1 MSLETRFAR
10 FTVRRPRWTVF
21 AVVAFAVACAFL
33 IKERIAVDTD
43 ILNLLP
49 QRFDSVR
56 SLKVYDREFTQAR
69 ELTFALWDESG
80 SLDLDAFTEQFGD
93 ALRKEPWAKRVLD
106 RSPMDSTEGTREIQT
121 LAVPL
126 LLNLEPT
133 AFSEAIGLLQPQ
145 ALTQRL
151 AKKRAE
157 IEAGSPKAEMELNF
171 DPLGLVVPALKPLSG
186 SFSLDGS
193 RPLVSTDGTLRV
205 VVVATNQRGLDAL
218 TCQEIMRQVEGFK
231 TRFAATW
238 SGPAPQVLVTGRT
251 AYVGEMSLGMKH
263 DIVWT
268 VIGSVVLVAGVFYFG
283 FRRLR
288 PLLAIL
294 GVLLLCC
301 LAAVMAGTFA
311 FPNGLNVVTMG
322 LCSILVGLGVDFGM
336 LLYGTYQTGRNSG
349 EDHETASVN
358 SVKLLGRG
366 ILFGSAT
373 TAVAFVSLVLSESPG
388 FAQLGVLIAIGIVLA
403 AVLMMSV
410 FYVLV
415 GRGHVPGG
423 HDFLFEATQSYCDR
437 LFRSPKPVMAVT
449 AAALVLLTLF
459 ACLPVGTVRF
469 EANPQSL
476 EPANSKAGFALRKIK
491 EKLSSGG
498 VEPVLAIIKAK
509 DARDF
514 HAQWTAAQQRWQAA
528 KERGEI
534 RNFSTPA
541 AFALSPERL
550 DANLAQL
557 ASVDFAATRQAFTKA
572 LEQGGF
578 DPASFGGAFSML
590 DALSALAHGDRTPA
604 DWRAALPE
612 RSIWRF
618 VLERFLST
626 TPNVGAAYITPNKTI
641 ASAQEQQAVRKVLE
655 GPGIDAHLTGWSYV
669 MADLVP
675 WSKSKLMELS
685 FVMVLFN
692 IALLVL
698 LYRAVGP
705 LLVLMI
711 SLALSIGAMIAG
723 LKITGLSLNLFN
735 VLAFPLVL
743 GVGVDYGI
751 YIVLAVRQRGH
762 HTRALPSIVKPVILS
777 GLTTTA
783 GFASLGLA
791 NNPALSSLGLVCAL
805 GVGCC
810 LFSTLFL
817 ILPAY
822 LWKGYK

>member
-1 MSLETRFAR
+1 M
-10 FTVRRPRWTVF
+10 F
-21 AVVAFAVACAFL
+21 AVLAFAALCVLL
-33 IKERIAVDTD
+33 ITQRIKVDTD

-80 SLDLDAFTEQFGD
+80 SLDLDGFTEQFGD
-93 ALRKEPWAKRVLD
+93 ALRKEPWVQRVLD
-106 RSPMDSTEGTREIQT
+106 RSPMDSPEGTREIQT

-126 LLNLEPT
+126 LLNLELA
-133 AFSEAIGLLQPQ
+133 AFSEAIAILQPQ
-145 ALTQRL
+145 AIAQRM

-157 IEAGSPKAEMELNF
+157 IESGSPKAEMELNF
-171 DPLGLVVPALKPLSG
+171 DPLGLVVPALKPLSS
-186 SFSLDGS
+186 SFSLDNS
-193 RPLVSTDGTLRV
+193 RPLASADGTLRV
-205 VVVATNQRGLDAL
+205 VVVATNQRGLDARS
-218 TCQEIMRQVEGFK
+218 CQEIMREVEDFK

-238 SGPAPQVLVTGRT
+238 SGAAPQVLVTGRT
-251 AYVGEMSLGMKH
+251 AYVGEMSLGMTH
-263 DIVWT
+263 DILWT

-294 GVLLLCC
+294 VVLLLCC
-301 LAAVMAGTFA
+301 LAAVLAGTFA
-311 FPNGLNVVTMG
+311 FPGGLNVVTMG

-349 EDHETASVN
+349 EDHETAAVN

-415 GRGHVPGG
+415 GRSHMPGG
-423 HDFLFEATQSYCDR
+423 HDFLFDATQRYCDR
-437 LFRSPKPVMAVT
+437 LFRSPKPVMVGT
-449 AAALVLLTLF
+449 AIVLILLSLF
-459 ACLPVGTVRF
+459 AVLPVGTVRF
-469 EANPQSL
+469 DANPQSL

-491 EKLSSGG
+491 EKLSAGG

-514 HAQWTAAQQRWQAA
+514 HLQWMAAQQRWLAA

-550 DANLAQL
+550 ETNLAVL
-557 ASVDFAATRQAFTKA
+557 KGLDLSATRQAFSQA

-590 DALSALAHGDRTPA
+590 DALAALARGDRTPA
-604 DWRAALPE
+604 DWHQTLPE

-618 VLERFLST
+618 VLERFLSP

-641 ASAQEQQAVRKVLE
+641 ASAQEQQTLRKVLE
-655 GPGIDAHLTGWSYV
+655 GPGIDAHFTGWSYV

-675 WSKSKLMELS
+675 WSHSKLLELS
-685 FVMVLFN
+685 VVMILFN

-705 LLVLMI
+705 LLVLML

-723 LKITGLSLNLFN
+723 LKITGLPLNLFN
-735 VLAFPLVL
+735 VLSFPLVL

-762 HTRALPSIVKPVILS
+762 HTRALPSIVKPVLLS
-777 GLTTTA
+777 GLTTIA

-805 GVGCC
+805 GVACC
-810 LFSTLFL
+810 LISTLFL

-822 LWKGYK
+822 LWRGYK